1 MKRIFRSII
10 DIRKDG
16 KPTIEQSEL
25 VLNYRAFQNSNIE
38 PEDPSYI
45 KLYHIIEAHFRDYKE
60 VPSVQLVRQKAEKD
74 GDEGVLASL
83 KDIVQEVPYIRS
95 NYQALLREKFEEQS
109 KDRLQQTIQKTW
121 EVANAGLKIGKKE
134 IKGLGA
140 AIEYFI
146 SESRKFR
153 MGDLGLKT
161 ESNIKSPED
170 SKEVIDLY
178 QKKKENPLAHVGMY
192 SFLDRIDDVVRG
204 LKPGELML
212 VAAYVKQGKTILTS
226 NLAYNGVVQGLNGL
240 FISLEMN
247 FEEMRDLFFVLHGC
261 NPDWVE
267 HPKYNRL
274 MGKVTYDKVTYGE
287 LSEMEQEFHSAIA
300 VDFSSRADFG
310 ELILYQPTES
320 LTPSKLEMIA
330 YDYNSRLADKGKR
343 LDFVIV
349 DYVGLMVPDKND
361 RYGDWNIDLNNIIK
375 KLKNMAI
382 NFDNGRKIRV
392 ISPFQIN
399 RTGHK
404 EAEKNDGQYKLS
416 ALSNANEAERSSDLI
431 ITTYMS
437 DEMKKAGLIKIGC
450 LAHRKGSEFTAFEAS
465 IDFGT
470 RHIKDIIQKKSKSD
484 VMDKESAIQYIP
496 LDA

>member
-10 DIRKDG
+10 DIHKEG
-16 KPTIEQSEL
+16 KPTIEQAEL

-60 VPSVQLVRQKAEKD
+60 VPSVQLIRQKAEKD

-95 NYQALLREKFEEQS
+95 NYHALLKEKFEEQC

-121 EVANAGLKIGKKE
+121 EAANAGLKVGKKE
-134 IKGLGA
+134 IKGIGS

-146 SESRKFR
+146 SESRKLR
-153 MGDLGLKT
+153 MGDLSIKT
-161 ESNIKSPED
+161 ESNIKSTED
-170 SKEVIDLY
+170 SKEVKDLY
-178 QKKKENPLAHVGMY
+178 NKKKENPLAHVGMY

-226 NLAYNGVVQGLNGL
+226 NLAYNGIVQGLNGL

-247 FEEMRDLFFVLHGC
+247 FEEMRDLFYVLHGC
-261 NPDWVE
+261 NPDWID
-267 HPKYNRL
+267 HPKFSKL

-287 LSEMEQEFHSAIA
+287 LSALEQEFHTAIA
-300 VDFSSRADFG
+300 DDFCSRGDFG
-310 ELILYQPTES
+310 DLILYQPTES

-343 LDFVIV
+343 LDFVVV

-375 KLKNMAI
+375 KMKNMAI

-437 DEMKKAGLIKIGC
+437 DEMKKSGLIKIGC
-450 LAHRKGSEFTAFEAS
+450 LAHRKGAEFNAFEAS

-470 RHIKDIIQKKSKSD
+470 RHVKDIIQKKSKSD
-484 VMDKESAIQYIP
+484 VMDSGSGIQYIP
-496 LDA
+496 LQA